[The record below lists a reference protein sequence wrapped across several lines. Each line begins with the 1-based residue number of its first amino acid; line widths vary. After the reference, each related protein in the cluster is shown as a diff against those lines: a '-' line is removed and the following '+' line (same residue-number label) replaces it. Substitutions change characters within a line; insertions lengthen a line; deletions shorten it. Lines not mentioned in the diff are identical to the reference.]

1 MAFDVITYD
10 AVSNNS
16 DKLTELDGKV
26 DNIDSSIDEHNNTI
40 IGTLKTMDEHNK
52 GIKISVDALPSALD
66 SKFAVT
72 NGKVDE
78 VGNKLATHDADVKAL
93 LGDVGAVLDKINGE
107 VV

>member
-40 IGTLKTMDEHNK
+40 IDALKAMDEHNK
-52 GIKISVDALPSALD
+52 GIKTSVDALPATLD

-72 NGKVDE
+72 NGKVDA
-78 VGNKLATHDADVKAL
+78 VASSLATHDAAVKAL